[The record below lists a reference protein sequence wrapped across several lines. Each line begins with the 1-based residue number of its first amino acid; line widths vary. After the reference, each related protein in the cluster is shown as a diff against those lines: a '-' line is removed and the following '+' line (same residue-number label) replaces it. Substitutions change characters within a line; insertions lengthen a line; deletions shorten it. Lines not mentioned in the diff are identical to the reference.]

1 MLEKSIYSKKNLNR
15 KKLSKNINLTKD
27 PIWDLLRKVT
37 IPASVGSL
45 FQTFYNLVD
54 TWFAGKISAEAIAA
68 IAKSFPIFF
77 VIIAVGVGI
86 GAATNASIGNL
97 IGEKKINKASLL
109 VAQSVVF
116 AILISIIVT
125 LFGLNASNFLLTVMG
140 SDIASIALTR
150 EYLDIIFYGT
160 FIVMIQISLNGT
172 LNAQG
177 DTKSYR
183 NALIFSFFLNILL
196 NPLFI
201 FGSTNSFIWISN
213 FIPVLINFNFP
224 GIIPEF
230 GISGLAI
237 ATVISQLIGTIYLA
251 YKVNLCGLRKYLN
264 IKCFIPKLDLLQDL
278 FSQAVPIMF
287 SMLFIGVGIFNILYF
302 IGQFGELA
310 TAGYG
315 AALRVEQVFLL
326 PVIGLNTAVLSI
338 GGQNFGA
345 KEFYRIKELY
355 LKALLF
361 GCSFM
366 VVAGII
372 LFFGAEF
379 FVSQFTN
386 NSEAIYH
393 GAIYLKIAAL
403 IGPIYPVFFVTTAV
417 FQALKKPIYSLYL
430 SILRLTA
437 LPFLSLWYVIN
448 IRAGNYNDIFY
459 TIMITNWLM
468 GIAVLSFIPFFFR
481 KKLRMSFK
489 KLFVF

>member
-1 MLEKSIYSKKNLNR
+1 MSKKL
-15 KKLSKNINLTKD
+15 NLTKD
-27 PIWDLLRKVT
+27 PIWYLLEKVT

-54 TWFAGKISAEAIAA
+54 TWFAGKISAEAIGA
-68 IAKSFPIFF
+68 IAKSFPIYF

-97 IGEKKINKASLL
+97 LGAKKTNQASLL
-109 VAQSVVF
+109 VAQSIVF
-116 AILISIIVT
+116 AIIISIIVT
-125 LFGLNASNFLLTVMG
+125 LFGLNASDFLLTVMG
-140 SDIASIALTR
+140 SDLQSIILTR

-183 NALIFSFFLNILL
+183 NVLIFSFFLNIIL
-196 NPLFI
+196 NPI
-201 FGSTNSFIWISN
+201 FIWGYG
-213 FIPVLINFNFP
+213 FIPA
-224 GIIPEF
+224 F
-230 GISGLAI
+230 GIGGLAI
-237 ATVISQLIGTIYLA
+237 ATVISQLIGTVYLA
-251 YKVNLCGLRKYLN
+251 YKVNSCKLRKYLY
-264 IKCFIPKLDLLQDL
+264 IQCFIPKYALMRDLL
-278 FSQAVPIMF
+278 SQAVPIMF

-355 LKALLF
+355 YKALLF
-361 GCSFM
+361 GCTFM
-366 VVAGII
+366 AIAGII

-379 FVSQFTN
+379 FVSQFTDN
-386 NSEAIYH
+386 TKAIYH
-393 GAIYLKIAAL
+393 GTIYLKIAAL
-403 IGPIYPVFFVTTAV
+403 IGPIYPVFFITTAV
-417 FQALKKPIYSLYL
+417 FQALKKSIYSLYL

-437 LPFLSLWYVIN
+437 FPFLSLWYVIN
-448 IRAGNYNDIFY
+448 VRGGNYNDIFY
-459 TIMITNWLM
+459 TIMATNWLM
-468 GIAVLSFIPFFFR
+468 GLTVLIFIPFFFR
-481 KKLRMSFK
+481 KKLRISFK

>member
-1 MLEKSIYSKKNLNR
+1 MSKKL
-15 KKLSKNINLTKD
+15 NLTKD
-27 PIWDLLRKVT
+27 PIWYLLGKVT
-37 IPASVGSL
+37 ILASVGSL

-54 TWFAGKISAEAIAA
+54 TWFAGKISAEAIGA
-68 IAKSFPIFF
+68 IAKSFPIYF

-97 IGEKKINKASLL
+97 LGEKKTNQASLL
-109 VAQSVVF
+109 VAQSIVF
-116 AILISIIVT
+116 AIIISIIVT
-125 LFGLNASNFLLTVMG
+125 LFGLNASDFLLTVMG
-140 SDIASIALTR
+140 SDLQSIILTR

-183 NALIFSFFLNILL
+183 NVLIFSFFLNIIL
-196 NPLFI
+196 NPI
-201 FGSTNSFIWISN
+201 FIWGYG
-213 FIPVLINFNFP
+213 FIPA
-224 GIIPEF
+224 F
-230 GISGLAI
+230 GIGGLAI
-237 ATVISQLIGTIYLA
+237 ATVISQLIGTVYLA
-251 YKVNLCGLRKYLN
+251 YKVNSCKLRKYLY
-264 IKCFIPKLDLLQDL
+264 IQCFIPKYALMRDLL
-278 FSQAVPIMF
+278 SQAVPIMF

-355 LKALLF
+355 YKALLF

-366 VVAGII
+366 AIAGII

-386 NSEAIYH
+386 NTEAIYH

-403 IGPIYPVFFVTTAV
+403 IGPIYPVFFITTAV
-417 FQALKKPIYSLYL
+417 FQALKKSIYSLYL
-430 SILRLTA
+430 SVLRLTA
-437 LPFLSLWYVIN
+437 FPFLSLWYVIN
-448 IRAGNYNDIFY
+448 VRGGNYNDIFY
-459 TIMITNWLM
+459 TIMATNWLM
-468 GIAVLSFIPFFFR
+468 GLAVLFFIPFFFR
-481 KKLRMSFK
+481 KKLRISFK

>member
-1 MLEKSIYSKKNLNR
+1 MSKKL
-15 KKLSKNINLTKD
+15 NLTKD
-27 PIWDLLRKVT
+27 QIWYLLRKVT

-54 TWFAGKISAEAIAA
+54 TWFAGRISAEAIGA
-68 IAKSFPIFF
+68 IAKSFPIYF

-97 IGEKKINKASLL
+97 LGAKKTNQASLL

-116 AILISIIVT
+116 AIIISIIVT
-125 LFGLNASNFLLTVMG
+125 LFGLNASNFLLSVMG
-140 SDIASIALTR
+140 SDPQSIILTR

-183 NALIFSFFLNILL
+183 NVLIFSFFLNIIL
-196 NPLFI
+196 NPI
-201 FGSTNSFIWISN
+201 FIWGYG
-213 FIPVLINFNFP
+213 FIPA
-224 GIIPEF
+224 F
-230 GISGLAI
+230 GIAGLAI

-251 YKVNLCGLRKYLN
+251 YKVNSCKLRKYLY
-264 IKCFIPKLDLLQDL
+264 IQCFIPKLDLLRDL

-302 IGQFGELA
+302 IGQFGEMA

-345 KEFYRIKELY
+345 KEYYRIKELY
-355 LKALLF
+355 SKALLF
-361 GCSFM
+361 GSSFM
-366 VVAGII
+366 AVAGVI

-386 NSEAIYH
+386 NAEAIYH

-403 IGPIYPVFFVTTAV
+403 IGPVYPVFFITTAV
-417 FQALKKPIYSLYL
+417 FQALKKSIYSLYL

-448 IRAGNYNDIFY
+448 IRAGDYNDIFY
-459 TIMITNWLM
+459 TIMATNWLM
-468 GIAVLSFIPFFFR
+468 GIAVLSFIPFFLR
-481 KKLRMSFK
+481 KKLKISFK

>member
-1 MLEKSIYSKKNLNR
+1 MSKKL
-15 KKLSKNINLTKD
+15 NLTKD
-27 PIWDLLRKVT
+27 PIWYLLRKVT

-54 TWFAGKISAEAIAA
+54 TWFAGRISAEAIGA
-68 IAKSFPIFF
+68 IAKSFPIYF

-97 IGEKKINKASLL
+97 LGAKKTNQASLL

-116 AILISIIVT
+116 AIIISIIVT
-125 LFGLNASNFLLTVMG
+125 LFGLNASNFLLSVMG
-140 SDIASIALTR
+140 SDSQSIILTR

-183 NALIFSFFLNILL
+183 NVLIFSFFLNIIL
-196 NPLFI
+196 NPI
-201 FGSTNSFIWISN
+201 FIWGYG
-213 FIPVLINFNFP
+213 FIPA
-224 GIIPEF
+224 F
-230 GISGLAI
+230 GIGGLAI

-251 YKVNLCGLRKYLN
+251 YKVNSCKLRKYLY
-264 IKCFIPKLDLLQDL
+264 IQCFIPKLDLLRDL

-302 IGQFGELA
+302 IGQFGEMA

-345 KEFYRIKELY
+345 KEYYRIKELY
-355 LKALLF
+355 SKALLF
-361 GCSFM
+361 GSSFM
-366 VVAGII
+366 AVAGVI

-386 NSEAIYH
+386 NAEAIYH

-403 IGPIYPVFFVTTAV
+403 IGPVYPVFFITTAV

-448 IRAGNYNDIFY
+448 IREGDYNDIFY
-459 TIMITNWLM
+459 TIMATNWLM
-468 GIAVLSFIPFFFR
+468 GIAVLSFIPFFLR
-481 KKLRMSFK
+481 KKLKISFK

>member
-1 MLEKSIYSKKNLNR
+1 
-15 KKLSKNINLTKD
+15 
-27 PIWDLLRKVT
+27 
-37 IPASVGSL
+37 
-45 FQTFYNLVD
+45 
-54 TWFAGKISAEAIAA
+54 
-68 IAKSFPIFF
+68 
-77 VIIAVGVGI
+77 
-86 GAATNASIGNL
+86 
-97 IGEKKINKASLL
+97 
-109 VAQSVVF
+109 
-116 AILISIIVT
+116 
-125 LFGLNASNFLLTVMG
+125 
-140 SDIASIALTR
+140 
-150 EYLDIIFYGT
+150 
-160 FIVMIQISLNGT
+160 MIQISLNGT

-183 NALIFSFFLNILL
+183 NVLIFSFFLNIIL
-196 NPLFI
+196 NPI
-201 FGSTNSFIWISN
+201 FIWGYG
-213 FIPVLINFNFP
+213 FIPA
-224 GIIPEF
+224 F
-230 GISGLAI
+230 GIGGLAI

-251 YKVNLCGLRKYLN
+251 YKVNSCKLRKYLY
-264 IKCFIPKLDLLQDL
+264 IQCFIPKLDLLRDL

-345 KEFYRIKELY
+345 KEYYRIKELY
-355 LKALLF
+355 SKALLF
-361 GCSFM
+361 GSSFM
-366 VVAGII
+366 AVAGVI

-386 NSEAIYH
+386 NAEAIYH

-403 IGPIYPVFFVTTAV
+403 IGPVYPVFFITTAV
-417 FQALKKPIYSLYL
+417 FQALKKSIYSLYL

-448 IRAGNYNDIFY
+448 IRAGDYNDIFY
-459 TIMITNWLM
+459 TIMATNWLM
-468 GIAVLSFIPFFFR
+468 GIAVLSFIPFFLR
-481 KKLRMSFK
+481 KKLKISFK